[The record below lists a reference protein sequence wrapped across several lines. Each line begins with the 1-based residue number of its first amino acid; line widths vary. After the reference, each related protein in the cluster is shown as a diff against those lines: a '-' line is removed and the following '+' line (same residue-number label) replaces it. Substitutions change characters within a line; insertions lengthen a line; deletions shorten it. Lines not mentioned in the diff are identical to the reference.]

1 MCICIFRSE
10 SNVWYS
16 RVYPDDESST
26 GSVDQDDM
34 CAPPHIYHCCIS
46 QSYEVDRL
54 AAGFILHP
62 GDVVYYFNSCIHD
75 EGFNPDVD
83 KDTFGIVHSYLIGK
97 CTGYYRDDGTFGYA
111 IKMSNCDPLS
121 DGKLVKVYRKID
133 GDFKSI
139 IPDTDEP
146 WKGWFHLEVLE
157 FDMPGEEA
165 TITMDMRAQ
174 SDSFTEHTF
183 MPQYSRFVKR
193 LRGRNRRYREHL
205 NIDGEEFELDEIEDM
220 STYALADVVAF
231 IGAPNEFEE
240 YETRNLSTLYHLV
253 RGMIGSFVE
262 TS

>member
-62 GDVVYYFNSCIHD
+62 GDVVYYFNSGIHLD
-75 EGFNPDVD
+75 EFNGDADD
-83 KDTFGIVHSYLIGK
+83 KNVHGIAHSYLIGK
-97 CTGYYRDDGTFGYA
+97 FKDEYRDDEKIGYA
-111 IKMSNCDPLS
+111 LNLANGDHIST
-121 DGKLVKVYRKID
+121 GFVKVYRKID

-220 STYALADVVAF
+220 STHALADVVAF
-231 IGAPNEFEE
+231 IGVPNEFEE
-240 YETRNLSTLYHLV
+240 DQARNLSTLYHLI
-253 RGMIGSFVE
+253 RGMIDSLVE
-262 TS
+262 T